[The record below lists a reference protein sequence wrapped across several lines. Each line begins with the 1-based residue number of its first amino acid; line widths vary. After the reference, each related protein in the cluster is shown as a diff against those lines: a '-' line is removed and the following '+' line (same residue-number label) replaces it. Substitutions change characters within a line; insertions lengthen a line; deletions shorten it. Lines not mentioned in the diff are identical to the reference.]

1 MNRLVPFRKLSLLVV
16 LTSALIITACNQT
29 EPKTTVDTDFKES
42 MSDLT
47 SFQSISLTEI
57 NKQIIREA
65 FDSMK
70 VLQDKLQNHPSPTW
84 VVDKEDVKI
93 SLSEFVLARKNRD
106 LIYALNQVQEIPS
119 DAVLLQEMVI
129 TQLTANYAKQSGTV
143 VSPEEVRE
151 AIDFQ
156 KAALNEADPND
167 ENHRLILYIMENRI
181 RISDKTEEEFWSS
194 DEVYQGYETSLYK
207 SKLIESILSDESMKG
222 MDSYYELQEKLFNDF
237 QKTHPIQVPDLDELS
252 KKANL

>member
-1 MNRLVPFRKLSLLVV
+1 
-16 LTSALIITACNQT
+16 
-29 EPKTTVDTDFKES
+29 

-47 SFQSISLTEI
+47 SLQSISLTES

-65 FDSMK
+65 FDSVK
-70 VLQDKLQNHPSPTW
+70 VLQDKLQNHPSPTR

-143 VSPEEVRE
+143 VSPEEVRD

-167 ENHRLILYIMENRI
+167 ENHRLIRYIMENRV
-181 RISDKTEEEFWSS
+181 RISGKTEEEFWSS

-222 MDSYYELQEKLFNDF
+222 MDSYYELQEKLFNDY
-237 QKTHPIQVPDLDELS
+237 QKKHPIHVPDLNELFQQ
-252 KKANL
+252 ADL